1 MGLQGDGEG
10 GANEVNRFKKYL
22 GSKINYT
29 TEILEII
36 YVKLFLGKLIY
47 FLCWKDGFKAAI
59 YCQW

>member
-47 FLCWKDGFKAAI
+47 FLC
-59 YCQW
+59 